1 MGWAFRRVCFSKD
14 ASLPQLPE
22 PLERLIS
29 ELSRLPG
36 VGPKT
41 AQRLAFYML
50 RADRQR
56 AESLAQAIVDM
67 KARIGYCERCFN
79 IAEGSLCAICSS
91 TRRDAAVLCVVETP
105 LDVLAVERT
114 SEFSGLYFV
123 LNGVISPIDGIGP
136 DQIHVP
142 QLVDRVR
149 GDGVAEVIVATDA
162 DIEGEATAVYLQ
174 RALAPLGVT
183 VTRPAH
189 GLPVGGDLE
198 YADELTLARAISGRR
213 AF

>member
-1 MGWAFRRVCFSKD
+1 M
-14 ASLPQLPE
+14 PQLPE
-22 PLERLIS
+22 PLERLIQ

-36 VGPKT
+36 IGPKT
-41 AQRLAFYML
+41 AQRLAFHLL

-56 AESLAQAIVDM
+56 AESLARAIEDV
-67 KARIGYCERCFN
+67 KARIGYCERCYN
-79 IAEGSLCAICSS
+79 IAEGGLCAICASA
-91 TRRDAAVLCVVETP
+91 RRDSSVLCVVESA

-123 LNGVISPIDGIGP
+123 LHGVISPIDGIGP
-136 DQIHVP
+136 EQLHVP
-142 QLVDRVR
+142 HLLDRVR
-149 GDGVAEVIVATDA
+149 EEGIAEVIIATDA

-174 RALAPLGVT
+174 RALLPLGT
-183 VTRPAH
+183 KVTRPAH

-198 YADELTLARAISGRR
+198 YADELTLARAMAGRR

>member
-1 MGWAFRRVCFSKD
+1 M
-14 ASLPQLPE
+14 PQLPE
-22 PLERLIS
+22 PLERLIQ

-36 VGPKT
+36 IGPKT
-41 AQRLAFYML
+41 AQRLAFHLL
-50 RADRQR
+50 RSDRQR
-56 AESLAQAIVDM
+56 TDSLARAIEDV
-67 KARIGYCERCFN
+67 KARIGYCERCYN

-91 TRRDAAVLCVVETP
+91 ARRDPALLCVVESA

-114 SEFSGLYFV
+114 SEFGGLYFV
-123 LNGVISPIDGIGP
+123 LHGVISPIDGVGP

-142 QLVDRVR
+142 QLIDRVR
-149 GDGVAEVIVATDA
+149 LEGIAEVIIATDA

-174 RALAPLGVT
+174 RALQPLGVT

-198 YADELTLARAISGRR
+198 YADELTLARAMAGRR
-213 AF
+213 SF

>member
-1 MGWAFRRVCFSKD
+1 M
-14 ASLPQLPE
+14 PQLPE

-41 AQRLAFYML
+41 AQRLAFHLL
-50 RADRQR
+50 RADRHR

-67 KARIGYCERCFN
+67 KLRIGFCERCYN

-91 TRRDAAVLCVVETP
+91 ARRDTTLLCVVETP

-114 SEFSGLYFV
+114 SEFAGLYFV

-136 DQIHVP
+136 DQIHVA
-142 QLVDRVR
+142 QLLDRVR

-174 RALAPLGVT
+174 RALAPLGVQ

-198 YADELTLARAISGRR
+198 YADELTLARAISGRH

>member
-1 MGWAFRRVCFSKD
+1 LV
-14 ASLPQLPE
+14 Q
-22 PLERLIS
+22 

-36 VGPKT
+36 IGPKT
-41 AQRLAFYML
+41 AQRLAFHLL

-56 AESLAQAIVDM
+56 AESLALAIADV
-67 KARIGYCERCFN
+67 KARIGYCERCYN

-91 TRRDAAVLCVVETP
+91 SRRDASVICVVESA
-105 LDVLAVERT
+105 LDLLAIERT
-114 SEFSGLYFV
+114 AEFNGLYFV
-123 LNGVISPIDGIGP
+123 LHGVISPIDGIGP
-136 DQIHVP
+136 DQIHVS
-142 QLVDRVR
+142 QLLDRAR
-149 GDGVAEVIVATDA
+149 EEGVLEVIVATDA

-174 RALAPLGVT
+174 RALAPLGVK

-198 YADELTLARAISGRR
+198 YADELTLARAMSGRR

>member
-1 MGWAFRRVCFSKD
+1 
-14 ASLPQLPE
+14 LPQLPE
-22 PLERLIS
+22 PLERLIQ

-36 VGPKT
+36 IGPKT
-41 AQRLAFYML
+41 AQRLAFHLL

-56 AESLAQAIVDM
+56 AESLAQAIGDV
-67 KARIGYCERCFN
+67 KARIGYCERCYN
-79 IAEGSLCAICSS
+79 IAEGSLCAICASP
-91 TRRDAAVLCVVETP
+91 RRDASVLCVVESA

-114 SEFSGLYFV
+114 SEFNGLYFV
-123 LNGVISPIDGIGP
+123 LHGVISPIDGIGP
-136 DQIHVP
+136 DQLHVP
-142 QLVDRVR
+142 QLLDRVR
-149 GDGVAEVIVATDA
+149 EEGVTEVIVATDA

-174 RALAPLGVT
+174 RALMPLGAT

-198 YADELTLARAISGRR
+198 YADELTLARALTGRR

>member
-1 MGWAFRRVCFSKD
+1 M
-14 ASLPQLPE
+14 PQLPE

-41 AQRLAFYML
+41 AQRLAFHLL
-50 RADRQR
+50 RADRHR

-67 KARIGYCERCFN
+67 KLRIGFCERCYN

-91 TRRDAAVLCVVETP
+91 ARRDTTLLCVVESP

-114 SEFSGLYFV
+114 SEFAGLYIV
-123 LNGVISPIDGIGP
+123 LNGVISPIDGVGP

-142 QLVDRVR
+142 QLLDRVR
-149 GDGVAEVIVATDA
+149 GDGVVEVIVATDA

-174 RALAPLGVT
+174 RALAPLGVE